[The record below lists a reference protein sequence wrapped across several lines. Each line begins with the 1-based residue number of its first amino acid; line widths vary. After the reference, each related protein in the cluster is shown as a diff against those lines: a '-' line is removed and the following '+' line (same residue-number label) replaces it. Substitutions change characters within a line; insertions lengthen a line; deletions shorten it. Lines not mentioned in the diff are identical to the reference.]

1 MSGHGGKED
10 GRPSRTGIRVMCR
23 RGSLP
28 ACALRVR
35 FHFSTTTR
43 VIFASPLK
51 LGSNHSFLQIDM
63 ILLQG
68 NPYEL
73 APLKMSTVF
82 LLLLVSTAN
91 VGAVL
96 EKALPRRE
104 PRRLSC
110 VRCCGPSEQPVSIIS
125 SRYTRMSSDP
135 AYSVPKVQPNIDITI
150 LKGEKGEMGE
160 KGYPGAV
167 GKEGERGLRGLNGRK
182 GQKGQPGPQGHSCK
196 QLYAAFSVGRRKTLH
211 SSDYFQHVTFD
222 TEFVN
227 LYKHFNMFSGKFFCY
242 VAGIYY
248 FSLNVHTWNFKE
260 TYLHLMKN
268 EKEVAILYAQPSD
281 RSIMQSQSLMLDLQE
296 GEEVWVRMFKRER
309 ENAIYSE
316 ESDVYIIFNGHL
328 IKPAVE

>member
-1 MSGHGGKED
+1 M
-10 GRPSRTGIRVMCR
+10 R
-23 RGSLP
+23 
-28 ACALRVR
+28 A
-35 FHFSTTTR
+35 
-43 VIFASPLK
+43 
-51 LGSNHSFLQIDM
+51 
-63 ILLQG
+63 
-68 NPYEL
+68 
-73 APLKMSTVF
+73 
-82 LLLLVSTAN
+82 LLLLLLLSTGN
-91 VGAVL
+91 T
-96 EKALPRRE
+96 EKELPGPSWE

-110 VRCCGPSEQPVSIIS
+110 VRCCGPSEQPSPIIS
-125 SRYTRMSSDP
+125 SRYTRRSSAP
-135 AYSVPKVQPNIDITI
+135 AYSVPKVQPTIDITI
-150 LKGEKGEMGE
+150 LKGDKGEMGE
-160 KGYPGAV
+160 RGYPGAV
-167 GKEGERGLRGLNGRK
+167 GKEGERGLRGFSGRK

-196 QLYAAFSVGRRKTLH
+196 QLYAAFSVGRRKPLH
-211 SSDYFQHVTFD
+211 SSDYFQHLTFD

-268 EKEVAILYAQPSD
+268 EKEVGILYAQPSD
-281 RSIMQSQSLMLDLQE
+281 RSIMQSQSLMLDLEE